1 MQLQTLPEVS
11 CFLSQTEVRPELYDR
26 IGTSLWDVL
35 RSEQFHG
42 LPICLRQAPQLMV
55 TGDGKESDCTS
66 TATQKK
72 STV

>member
-11 CFLSQTEVRPELYDR
+11 CFLSQTEARPEIYGR
-26 IGTSLWDVL
+26 IGTSQWDVL

-42 LPICLRQAPQLMV
+42 LPICSTQASQLLV